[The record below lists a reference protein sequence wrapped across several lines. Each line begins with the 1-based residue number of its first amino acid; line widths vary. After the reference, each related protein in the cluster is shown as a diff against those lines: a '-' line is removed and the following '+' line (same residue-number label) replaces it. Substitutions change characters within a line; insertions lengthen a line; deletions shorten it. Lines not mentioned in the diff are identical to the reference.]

1 MKKNFSYILFF
12 LIFKINIFGYGTA
25 ISEDKYDKLDIFN
38 EDGSIN
44 VVIEIPAGTIEK
56 WEIDKKDYIIKQEIK
71 DGKFRVID
79 YLAYPFNYGFIP
91 KTILPVNKGG
101 DGDHLDV
108 VVIGP
113 SVKRGSVIKVK
124 PIGTIILLDSG
135 EIDSKIIALSLNDTN
150 LSKMNSIQQLKEKY
164 TGIMDIVKIW
174 LQNYKGEILEVK
186 GELNKTKTQDYIKNF
201 SINLR

>member
-1 MKKNFSYILFF
+1 MKNFFFYIL
-12 LIFKINIFGYGTA
+12 LSKIIIFGTGTA
-25 ISEDKYDKLDIFN
+25 ISEDNYNDLNIFN

-56 WEIDKKDYIIKQEIK
+56 WEVDKEDLRIKQEIK

-150 LSKMNSIQQLKEKY
+150 LSKMNSIKQLKEKY
-164 TGIMDIVKIW
+164 TGIMDIIKIW
-174 LQNYKGEILEVK
+174 LQNYNGEILEIK
-186 GELNKTKTQDYIKNF
+186 GELNKMKTQEYIKSF
-201 SINLR
+201 SIDLK

>member
-1 MKKNFSYILFF
+1 MKNFFFYIL
-12 LIFKINIFGYGTA
+12 LSKIIIFGTGTA
-25 ISEDKYDKLDIFN
+25 ISEDNYNDLNIFN

-56 WEIDKKDYIIKQEIK
+56 WEVDKKDLRIKQEIK

-164 TGIMDIVKIW
+164 TGIMEIIKIW
-174 LQNYKGEILEVK
+174 LQNYNGEILEIK
-186 GELNKTKTQDYIKNF
+186 GELNKMKTQEYIKSF
-201 SINLR
+201 SIDLK